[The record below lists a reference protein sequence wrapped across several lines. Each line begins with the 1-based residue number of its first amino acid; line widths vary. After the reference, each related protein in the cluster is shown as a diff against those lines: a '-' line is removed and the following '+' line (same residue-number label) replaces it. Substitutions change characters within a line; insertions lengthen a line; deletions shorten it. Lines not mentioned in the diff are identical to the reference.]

1 MVRALFSGRLRDAL
15 TKANGAFIGAQSWR
29 NGHNNSGKQN
39 CPAALVLASQVR
51 QAVLNN
57 NGGGDNETMSVGLGF
72 LFVLF
77 SVSAQAQGAKSTL
90 VARRCKK
97 KDPVQTLAWLVQHAV
112 SALRPPC
119 SAARQMGQTQFEL
132 T

>member
-57 NGGGDNETMSVGLGF
+57 NGGGDNEDYVGWLGIPICSVLSIGASSGGQSRRLSRGDARKKTLCKHSLG
-72 LFVLF
+72 
-77 SVSAQAQGAKSTL
+77 
-90 VARRCKK
+90 
-97 KDPVQTLAWLVQHAV
+97 
-112 SALRPPC
+112 
-119 SAARQMGQTQFEL
+119 
-132 T
+132 